1 MHRFRTAVTTAALA
15 FCVAHAALAAQK
27 KPAKKPADKPE
38 AQQSSAASPS
48 LLPAEMRDR
57 YLKMSFQAEGEQV
70 RFELPWLIY
79 QNLGNKHNAGIDLD
93 LKNKMLQLTNAEL
106 KKDPAGVAALVAP
119 FKLSNNSPTFMHV
132 FGGKGS
138 PEQIQA
144 VLKLAAHFKG
154 KLGKAWVDKGNLS
167 DSVKAFYQAKIGVD
181 CSGFA
186 GNYAA
191 AIGTRFGPN
200 SSILSFAPASK
211 RVKKVD
217 EIKPGQVIVWKDN
230 SHIATIQGKN
240 PDGSWAIIE
249 SAGDPHGL
257 TATDKKF
264 EFKDSAGGVMAQV
277 VGKNGKGGWKNTV
290 YVASLK

>member
-1 MHRFRTAVTTAALA
+1 MLPFRTAFTAAALA
-15 FCVAHAALAAQK
+15 SCLVHAALAAPPK
-27 KPAKKPADKPE
+27 KQAKKDKPE
-38 AQQSSAASPS
+38 AQQSTNSSPS
-48 LLPAEMRDR
+48 MLPAEMRDR
-57 YLKMSFQAEGEQV
+57 YLKMSFQVGDEPVQ
-70 RFELPWLIY
+70 FELPWLVY
-79 QNLGNKHNAGIDLD
+79 QNLGPAHKSHIDLD
-93 LKNKMLQLTNAEL
+93 IKNKMLQLTNAEL

-119 FKLSNNSPTFMHV
+119 FKLSSNSPTFMHV

-154 KLGKAWVDKGNLS
+154 KVGKAWVDKGNLS

-200 SSILSFAPASK
+200 SSILSFAPPGK
-211 RVKKVD
+211 RVKKVAD
-217 EIKPGQVIVWKDN
+217 IHGGQVIVWKDN

-240 PDGSWAIIE
+240 DDGTWTIIE
-249 SAGDPHGL
+249 SAGDPNGL
-257 TATDKKF
+257 TAQNKTF
-264 EFKDSAGGVMAQV
+264 EFKDGPGGPLAQV
-277 VGKNGKGGWKNTV
+277 IRNGKKGGWKSTV
-290 YVASLK
+290 YIASLK